1 MAAPRPALT
10 RFAWMSIFVS
20 IVIICLKGAAYAL
33 TGSVGLLSDALESLV
48 NLAAA
53 SVALIVLAVVARP
66 PDEDHPY
73 GHDKAEYFSSG
84 VEGSLILIAALAI
97 AGAAIER
104 LMHPRPL
111 EQLGLG
117 LALTLFASLI
127 NLAAA
132 RRLLTASRQ
141 YDSITLEA
149 DARHL
154 MSDVWTSAGVLLGVG
169 AVAVTGWLWLD
180 PVVALVVAA
189 QIVWMGFNLIRRS
202 VQGLMDAALPAEE
215 QAIIREVLDRYHSKG
230 TEYHALRTRRSGA
243 RRFVSLHILVPGAW
257 SVRQA
262 HDLSEDI
269 EAEVRQHLPN
279 TTIETHLEPIEDP
292 RAWRDEKLAPLEIPP
307 GEHAPPS

>member
-10 RFAWMSIFVS
+10 RFAWLSIFAA

-84 VEGSLILIAALAI
+84 VEGSLILIAALSI
-97 AGAAIER
+97 AGTAIYR
-104 LMHPRPL
+104 LLHPTPL
-111 EQLGLG
+111 EHLGLG
-117 LALTLFASLI
+117 LVLTAIASLI
-127 NLAAA
+127 NLAVA
-132 RRLLTASRQ
+132 RRLLKASQQ

-149 DARHL
+149 DAHHL
-154 MSDVWTSAGVLLGVG
+154 ITDVWTSAGVLLGVG
-169 AVAVTGWLWLD
+169 AVAITGWTWLD
-180 PVVALVVAA
+180 PIVALVVAA
-189 QIVWMGFNLIRRS
+189 KIVWTGFDLVRRS
-202 VQGLMDAALPAEE
+202 VRGLMDTALPAEE
-215 QAIIREVLDRYHSKG
+215 QAIIRDTLDRYRANG
-230 TEYHALRTRRSGA
+230 IEYHALRTRRSGA
-243 RRFVSLHILVPGAW
+243 RRFVSLHLLVPGAW
-257 SVRQA
+257 SIQQG

-269 EAEVRQHLPN
+269 EAEVREHLPN

-292 RAWRDEKLAPLEIPP
+292 RAWRDDALAPLEIPP
-307 GEHAPPS
+307 GEH